1 MKGKLVFKHGKY
13 YVIVD
18 LGKDAT
24 GKRQQKWV
32 PTGKTTLREAEAKMP
47 GIMQA
52 AYKNEIP
59 KDSKLTLSKYL
70 DQWLEA
76 YCKPN
81 LRPSTYKTYEWS
93 VKDLKTNLGK
103 TALVKLTPLQ
113 IQQYYS
119 KKLKTGLSPSSV
131 KAHHGVLSKALTQ
144 AVKWQLL
151 GSSPCKAVEAPR
163 KPKYNAQVYSPL
175 QLQILLS
182 IVEDTTLDLPIVLA
196 VTCGLRRGE
205 VCGLRWQDIDFDN
218 ATAHIIHNLDWDEGK
233 LQLSPVKTDRSN
245 RPLKLPDITLSV
257 LSQEKARQRTLKIK
271 TEFVWAWEDGRPHDP
286 DYLYKNF
293 KKVVRRHN
301 ESIQKNERLS
311 EEEKKNQT
319 LPEIRFH
326 DLRHSHATLLL
337 ISGVNAKIVSERL
350 GHSRTSFTQDV
361 YQHVLP
367 HMQDDA
373 AAAVD
378 EMFKIETEDST
389 MANGHSHIWPTLMQ
403 YYKISKEEAQK
414 MEEDLKNKT
423 QKCD

>member
-70 DQWLEA
+70 DQWLEV

-81 LRPSTYKTYEWS
+81 LRPATYKSYEWS
-93 VKDLKTNLGK
+93 VNDLKINLGK
-103 TALVKLTPLQ
+103 TELVKLTPVQ

-119 KKLKTGLSPSSV
+119 KKLKAGLSPSSV
-131 KAHHGVLSKALTQ
+131 RARHSTLSEALKH

-163 KPKYNAQVYSPL
+163 KPKYVAQVYSPL
-175 QLQILLS
+175 QLQLLLT
-182 IVEDTTLDLPIVLA
+182 IVADTTLELPIVLA

-218 ATAHIIHNLDWDEGK
+218 TTAHIIHNLDWNESK
-233 LQLSPVKTDRSN
+233 LQLFPVKTDRSN
-245 RPLKLPDITLSV
+245 RPLKLPEMTINL
-257 LSQEKARQRTLKIK
+257 LRLEKVRQDELKIK
-271 TEFVWAWEDGRPHDP
+271 TDFVWAWDDGRPYDP

-293 KKVVRRHN
+293 KKVIRRHN
-301 ESIQKNERLS
+301 ESIQKNEKLS
-311 EEEKKNQT
+311 DEEKKTQT
-319 LPEIRFH
+319 LPDIRFH
-326 DLRHSHATLLL
+326 DLRHSHATILL

-367 HMQDDA
+367 HMQDGA
-373 AAAVD
+373 ASAID

-414 MEEDLKNKT
+414 MEEDLNKT
-423 QKCD
+423 QKRD